1 MAGLIRFALSQ
12 RLLVMILVLLLC
24 GGGYLA
30 FKNIPI
36 DAFPEV
42 SPTQV
47 KIIVKAPGMILKKA
61 PIFIGHVNKSQ
72 SV

>member
-47 KIIVKAPGMILKKA
+47 KIMLK
-61 PIFIGHVNKSQ
+61 PLV
-72 SV
+72 

>member
-1 MAGLIRFALSQ
+1 MGGLIRFALSQ
-12 RLLVMILVLLLC
+12 RLLMMIAVLLLS
-24 GGGYLA
+24 GAGYYA

-47 KIIVKAPGMILKKA
+47 KIIVKRLA
-61 PIFIGHVNKSQ
+61 
-72 SV
+72 